1 MVYSRGKGIFLK
13 VHPSTPAFH
22 IEEIRCQHQRQAYI
36 FEGNSVKNHRK
47 NRVGQLHLGSEEA
60 KDHPSVPGGW
70 KSTPREQ
77 RSPHA
82 SVPCAQ
88 PPTVSKHVRKTGP
101 SGSPELCWHPH
112 EVLFGDSEIVTSYFL
127 LIKFLLGQFC
137 GKSPGRN

>member
-22 IEEIRCQHQRQAYI
+22 IEEIRCQHQRQACI

-47 NRVGQLHLGSEEA
+47 NRVGQLHLGSGEA

-70 KSTPREQ
+70 RSTPCEQ

-82 SVPCAQ
+82 SVPLCPASYSFKACPQ
-88 PPTVSKHVRKTGP
+88 DGTQREPRIMSAPPRGII
-101 SGSPELCWHPH
+101 W
-112 EVLFGDSEIVTSYFL
+112 
-127 LIKFLLGQFC
+127 
-137 GKSPGRN
+137 